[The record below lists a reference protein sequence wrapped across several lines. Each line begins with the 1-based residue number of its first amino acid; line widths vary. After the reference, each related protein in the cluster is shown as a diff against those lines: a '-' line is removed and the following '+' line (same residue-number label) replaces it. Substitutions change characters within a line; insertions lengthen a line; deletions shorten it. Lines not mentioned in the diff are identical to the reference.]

1 MFTTVF
7 LLLACAI
14 VAAVG
19 VPLIL
24 KLVPPNPI
32 YGVRTEKTE
41 SSPEA
46 WYEVNRFGGW
56 ALVIA
61 AGATALALMMYSG
74 TWLKSFWAQLL
85 AFVMPIVAAVGATL
99 WHERKLGK

>member
-14 VAAVG
+14 VAAIG

-32 YGVRTEKTE
+32 YGIRTSKTM
-41 SSPEA
+41 SSPEV
-46 WYEVNRFGGW
+46 WFEVNRIAGV
-56 ALVIA
+56 ALAIA
-61 AGATALALMMYSG
+61 AGVTALALMMYSG
-74 TWLKSFWAQLL
+74 TWLKSWWAQLL
-85 AFVMPIVAAVGATL
+85 AFVIPIVGAIVFTL
-99 WHERKLGK
+99 YHERKM